1 MLLKK
6 KKSNLNVL
14 REDFLNEAKK
24 VRKTA
29 QKRVS
34 HLMKQAG
41 NHPKV
46 VNIRHSVQE
55 RPVSSGVTLV
65 GISMA
70 LVGIAGLL
78 LKK

>member
-1 MLLKK
+1 MLLQK

-24 VRKTA
+24 AHKIA
-29 QKRVS
+29 KKRVS
-34 HLMKQAG
+34 HFMKQAG
-41 NHPKV
+41 THPKV
-46 VNIRHSVQE
+46 VNIKHSVQE

-70 LVGIAGLL
+70 LIGIAGLL